1 LERRALRREGCVMKR
16 ENIALLAQGR
26 IACAELLAVIL
37 EVRKT
42 FDGEMPGYGLAR
54 DKAVGFID
62 RAARKEL
69 Q

>member
-1 LERRALRREGCVMKR
+1 MKR

-54 DKAVGFID
+54 DKAVDFID